1 MPEESTAF
9 RPPEETPTVVPGER
23 ARTLQLS
30 PGAVLGGR
38 YRIVSRVGG
47 GGMGEVYRADDLK
60 LGQTVALKFLLRRG
74 SADAERRLMDE
85 VRLGRQVSHP
95 NVCRLY
101 DISDVDG
108 QLFITME
115 FIDGEDLA
123 SLLRRI
129 GQLPTAKANAVA
141 REICAGLAA
150 AHASGV
156 IHRDLKPANVMLDG
170 RGRARITDFGVAVA
184 EESAGES
191 IAAGTTAY
199 MAPEQL
205 AGSAATQKSDI
216 YALGLVLYEIFTG
229 RRAFLTNTIADLIR
243 QQNTLAVPRPS
254 SVAPTIAP
262 SVERAILQCLDPH
275 PENRP
280 GSVEEIM
287 RQLPGHDPLA
297 AAVEAG
303 ETPSPAMVAAAET
316 ATELSPLV
324 AWSLLIFVAAG
335 MVAFIAAS
343 PRTMW
348 YRRYELKPPEVLL
361 DRARQAV
368 ATAGVSTRGD
378 WSTIYDDS
386 NARVWRTGMYFLY
399 RQSPLPLVPQRAD
412 RRVIATDP
420 PFTVRGMA
428 DVLLDSS
435 GRLIEMSVVP
445 PLHDETPAVAR
456 AQWSKFFEM
465 AAIEPATL
473 KGVRP
478 EWRARVDSDE
488 KHAWLTPDGDRIE
501 AAAFHGK
508 PVWFSVGLSAPSIPA
523 PYSTGKNIAN
533 ATVIFFLIL
542 LPAAALLIARRNLNR
557 GRGDRRAAMR
567 FAAFIFAT
575 TATAAMLRAHH
586 VPSFV
591 QEWMTASRVTA
602 DSAFWAFMSWI
613 AYIAVEPLTRRR
625 WPQMLIG
632 WTRLWQGRIR
642 DAVVGR
648 DFLVGAAAGVFVL
661 LIWAATSFIPQR
673 NGINPPLHLRQL
685 PYGAPFGTT
694 AYVASF
700 LIGGL
705 DEATL
710 RSFGAVTL
718 LLVVSAL
725 VRNRA
730 ATIAIAVA
738 LLAASFLFEPVGP
751 IALRI
756 AYAVLTGIVVVV
768 ILFRFGILA
777 VSTTAY
783 TILIGWS
790 VPLTIDPD
798 AWYFGRSMA
807 GLLLIAAIVA
817 TGFALAVRGKSW
829 LPRIAVE

>member
-9 RPPEETPTVVPGER
+9 RPPEETPTAVPGER

-30 PGAVLGGR
+30 PGTVLGGR
-38 YRIVSRVGG
+38 YRIVSLVGG

-205 AGSAATQKSDI
+205 AGSAATQRSDI

-229 RRAFLTNTIADLIR
+229 RRAFTTKSIADLIR

-280 GSVEEIM
+280 GSVVEIM

-303 ETPSPAMVAAAET
+303 ETPSPAMVAAAEN

-335 MVAFIAAS
+335 VVAFIAAS

-368 ATAGVSTRGD
+368 AAAGASTRAD

-386 NARVWRTGMYFLY
+386 IARGMYFLY
-399 RQSPLPLVPQRAD
+399 RESPEPLLPQRAD
-412 RRVIATDP
+412 RRVLANDP
-420 PFTVRGMA
+420 PFTRSGMA
-428 DVLLDSS
+428 DVLLDGS
-435 GRLIEMSVVP
+435 GRLIEFSVVP
-445 PLHDETPAVAR
+445 PARDGSRSSGAV
-456 AQWSKFFEM
+456 WSKFFDL
-465 AAIEPATL
+465 AGIDFATL
-473 KGVRP
+473 RPVSP

-488 KHAWLTPDGDRIE
+488 KHAWIAPDGKRVE
-501 AAAFHGK
+501 AAAFHGR
-508 PVWFSVGLSAPSIPA
+508 PVFFSTLLSLPVPPA
-523 PYSTGKNIAN
+523 TYSTGKQIAN
-533 ATVIFFLIL
+533 VMVIFFLIL
-542 LPAAALLIARRNLNR
+542 LPASALLIARRNLNR

-567 FAAFIFAT
+567 FAVFIFVAT
-575 TATAAMLRAHH
+575 FLSTLLRAHH
-586 VPSFV
+586 VPLFV
-591 QEWMTASRVTA
+591 AEWQMASRLVA
-602 DSAFWAFMSWI
+602 DATFWAFMSWI
-613 AYIAVEPLTRRR
+613 LYIAVEPLTRRR

-632 WTRLWQGRIR
+632 WTRFLQGRFWDPI
-642 DAVVGR
+642 VGR
-648 DFLVGAAAGVFVL
+648 DLLVGTAAGVLVL
-661 LIWAATSFIPQR
+661 LLWQVTALGASA
-673 NGINPPLHLRQL
+673 GLHLRSL
-685 PYGAPFGTT
+685 PLGSPFGST

-700 LIGGL
+700 FISNLI
-705 DEATL
+705 EATL
-710 RSFGAVTL
+710 RSLGVVTF

-725 VRNRA
+725 VRNRS
-730 ATIAIAVA
+730 ATIAISLA
-738 LLAASFLFEPVGP
+738 LMAPSFLFEPVGP
-751 IALRI
+751 IALRVG
-756 AYAVLTGIVVVV
+756 YAILTAIVVM
-768 ILFRFGILA
+768 IIIYRFGILA
-777 VSTTAY
+777 LSATAFAV
-783 TILIGWS
+783 LIGWS
-790 VPLTIDPD
+790 VPLSIDPD
-798 AWYFGRSMA
+798 AWYFGRSMV
-807 GLLLIAAIVA
+807 GLLLIAAIAA
-817 TGFALAVRGKSW
+817 TGFALAVRGKGW